1 MDQRN
6 SQRSGTPG
14 RSRAKG
20 SSRGRAGS
28 ARTGSHRTSSGGYHS
43 GRPSPRRNEPDYNWG
58 KIAVGVLLLAA
69 AIACIVFLFK
79 GMKRPSEAEPETEV
93 TTEAETELQKE
104 VTVDGINIT
113 GMSREEAREALLK
126 RFSWGMKV
134 TFEGESYDVADMMAN
149 KVDALLADIYSGEP
163 KESYALDTAGLEAA
177 VQSEADRAAAMWN
190 VAAKNGSISSYDAST
205 DKFLFTGA
213 ETGREIDT
221 QKLAADIGAALGRKD
236 FDAVIE
242 ASANVIEP
250 EFSEETAREKYKTVS
265 TFTTKTTA
273 NSNRNTNVRL
283 AAEAVNGTVLQV
295 GEEFSFN
302 DFVGERTEAKGYKS
316 AGAYSNGEVVEE
328 IGGGVCQ
335 ISSTLYNAVLK
346 AGLKTTVRRSH
357 TFEPSYVT
365 PGTDATVS
373 WGGPDYKFVNNSSA
387 AIGIRASYADRT
399 VTVSIYAIPVLEEG
413 VTYSLESKKVKELD
427 PPPPTYEED
436 GLVVPGMEVVAKQPT
451 MGSYWE
457 TRLVIKKDGEVISR
471 EIDHTATY
479 KGHAAVIHRN
489 TSGTMAA
496 LPENPD
502 ETTIDPSGAAPS
514 ESETDSRTPGG
525 PASPGGETP
534 GGSGGSGVVS
544 RPGETTE
551 GRPAPTEGTPAP
563 TQSSSAPTE
572 GSRPTPSSAPTEGPA
587 PTQGS
592 APTAGEPAPAPA
604 DDIPVVAPNP
614 GE

>member
-1 MDQRN
+1 
-6 SQRSGTPG
+6 
-14 RSRAKG
+14 
-20 SSRGRAGS
+20 
-28 ARTGSHRTSSGGYHS
+28 
-43 GRPSPRRNEPDYNWG
+43 
-58 KIAVGVLLLAA
+58 
-69 AIACIVFLFK
+69 
-79 GMKRPSEAEPETEV
+79 MKKPSEAETETEV

-126 RFSWGMKV
+126 RFAWGMKV
-134 TFEGESYDVADMMAN
+134 TYEGESYDVADMMAA
-149 KVDALLADIYSGEP
+149 KVDALLADIYAGEP
-163 KESYALDTAGLEAA
+163 KESYTLDTTGLEAT
-177 VQSEADRAAAMWN
+177 VQSEAERAAAMWN

-221 QKLAADIGAALGRKD
+221 QKLAADISAALERKD

-265 TFTTKTTA
+265 SFTTKTTA

-302 DFVGERTEAKGYKS
+302 DFVGERTQAKGYKS

-335 ISSTLYNAVLK
+335 VSSTLYNAVLK
-346 AGLKTTVRRSH
+346 AGLKSTVRRSH

-427 PPPPTYEED
+427 PPAPTYEED

-514 ESETDSRTPGG
+514 ESETGSQTPGG
-525 PASPGGETP
+525 PTGPGSETS

-544 RPGETTE
+544 RPGETT
-551 GRPAPTEGTPAP
+551 GGSPAPTEGAPAPTQSASAPTEGAPAP
-563 TQSSSAPTE
+563 TQSSAPTE
-572 GSRPTPSSAPTEGPA
+572 GA
-587 PTQGS
+587 

-604 DDIPVVAPNP
+604 EDIPVVAPNP